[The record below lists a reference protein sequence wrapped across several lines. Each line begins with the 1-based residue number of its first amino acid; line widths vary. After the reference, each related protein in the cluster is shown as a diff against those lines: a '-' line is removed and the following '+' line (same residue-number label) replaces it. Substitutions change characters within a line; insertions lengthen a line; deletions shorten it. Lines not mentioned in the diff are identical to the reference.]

1 MALRIIFLGTPD
13 FAAYALD
20 KLVESSANVVAVV
33 TMPDKPVG
41 RHGNTLQPSAV
52 KEMALKHNLPV
63 LQPENLKAPEFIEE
77 LRSYNA
83 DLQIVVAFRMLP
95 ESVWNMPR
103 LGTFNLHAS
112 LLPRYRGAA
121 PINWALINGEKET
134 GVTTFFLK
142 HEIDTGNI
150 IMQRTVAI
158 MPQDNF
164 ETLHDKLML
173 VGSDVIIETLALIEK
188 GIDPSALRSQDDM
201 IAAGIEPA
209 PAPKIFKETRLIDW
223 NRSAWQIHN
232 FVRGLAPYPAAYAVM
247 HFDNGAEQEIKI
259 LATAVVDSATGVAGA
274 AGSGSAG
281 VVVDSAG
288 VAGSAGSGSAGSGS
302 ATVAA
307 SVSAG
312 TIVTNYRNYMYVATG
327 NGWISILSL
336 QPAGKKT
343 MDIKAFLCGFKAE
356 NARF

>member
-223 NRSAWQIHN
+223 NKSAVQIHN

-247 HFDNGAEQEIKI
+247 HFENGAEQEIKI
-259 LATAVVDSATGVAGA
+259 LATAVVDG
-274 AGSGSAG
+274 AG
-281 VVVDSAG
+281 VDSAVVDSAG
-288 VAGSAGSGSAGSGS
+288 VAGVACSAAGSGS

-307 SVSAG
+307 SVPAG
-312 TIVTNYRNYMYVATG
+312 TVVTNYRNYMYVATG

>member
-20 KLVESSANVVAVV
+20 KLVESGANVVAVV

-150 IMQRTVAI
+150 IMQRTVEI
-158 MPQDNF
+158 LPQDNF

-223 NRSAWQIHN
+223 NKSAVQIHN

-259 LATAVVDSATGVAGA
+259 LATAVVDGA
-274 AGSGSAG
+274 
-281 VVVDSAG
+281 VVDSA
-288 VAGSAGSGSAGSGS
+288 VVDSAACSGSAGSATGS
-302 ATVAA
+302 AGSATATVAA

>member
-20 KLVESSANVVAVV
+20 KLVESGANVVAVV

-173 VGSDVIIETLALIEK
+173 LGSDVILETLAKIEK
-188 GIDPSALRSQDDM
+188 GIDPATLRSQEDM
-201 IAAGIEPA
+201 IASGIEPT

-223 NRSAWQIHN
+223 NKSAWQIHN
-232 FVRGLAPYPAAYAVM
+232 FVRGLAPYPAAYAVL
-247 HFDNGAEQEIKI
+247 HLDNGTEQEIKI
-259 LATAVVDSATGVAGA
+259 FATEVVDAGTA
-274 AGSGSAG
+274 SSVLGSFDVPGTTTVPAVPG
-281 VVVDSAG
+281 T
-288 VAGSAGSGSAGSGS
+288 
-302 ATVAA
+302 ATVP
-307 SVSAG
+307 AG
-312 TIVTNYRNYMYVATG
+312 TIVTNYKNYMYVATG
-327 NGWISILSL
+327 KGWLSILSL

-343 MDIKAFLCGFKAE
+343 MDIKAFLCGFKSE